1 MGCGAGIA
9 GGLLNAGNV
18 GRDFTGAE
26 SRLLIWAVGG
36 AGALVLDRR
45 PFPKSCRRIKVDVIL
60 VVHIGL
66 QTHLS
71 LLVQVADEVMK
82 YRKRSR

>member
-1 MGCGAGIA
+1 
-9 GGLLNAGNV
+9 
-18 GRDFTGAE
+18 
-26 SRLLIWAVGG
+26 
-36 AGALVLDRR
+36 
-45 PFPKSCRRIKVDVIL
+45 VIL

-82 YRKRSR
+82 NAAAKNANDGRGNQLR